1 MTIRVFIAAVSMLLA
16 AALPA
21 GAKERLVIGMT
32 QFPSTLHPLID
43 SMLAKTYALSMGMR
57 PFTAYDADWQLVC
70 MLCTELPTVENG
82 GAVLEKTPEGGDGIA
97 VTYRIRP
104 DARWGD
110 GTPVSTRDV
119 AFAVEVGKHPQ
130 SGVASAELFR
140 RILRLEVHDDRRFT
154 LHLDRVTFDYNDIR
168 GLVLPAHLDR
178 AHFEANPAEYRN
190 RTAYD
195 ADSANP
201 GLWFGPYRVVRVEPG
216 TAIELTRNP
225 TWWGKPAAFETVI
238 LRIIENTAALEV
250 NLRSGAIDYIAGEL
264 GLSLDQAAAME
275 QREGDAWNFAY
286 KAGLIY
292 EHIDLNL
299 DNPVLAD
306 VRVRRALLHAID
318 RETISERL
326 FFGRQPAAH
335 GPVSPLDWVYDP
347 ALPRTPFDPDAARR
361 LLDEAGWTNDAPGTL
376 RRNAAGEPLSL
387 DFGTTAG
394 NRVRELVQQVL
405 QAAWKDVGIEVRI
418 RNQPARVFFGET
430 VSKRQF
436 TGLALYAWLSSPES
450 VPRSTLHSTMIPT
463 AANNWSGQNYTGY
476 SNPEVD
482 SLLDRIEV
490 ELDREK
496 RRALWAELQA
506 AYARDLPVLPLYFR
520 ATPYVFPKWLKGV
533 TPTGHQY
540 PTTLWIEE
548 WRAEE

>member
-1 MTIRVFIAAVSMLLA
+1 MIRAFAVAVLLSFA

-43 SMLAKTYALSMGMR
+43 SMLAKSYALAMGMR
-57 PFTAYDADWQLVC
+57 PFTVYDPEWRLVC
-70 MLCTELPTVENG
+70 MLCVELPTIGNG
-82 GAVLEKTPEGGDGIA
+82 GAARETTSEGKEGIA
-97 VTYRIRP
+97 VTYTIRP

-110 GTPVSTRDV
+110 GVPVTTKDV

-140 RILRLEVHDDRRFT
+140 RILELEVHDERRFT
-154 LHLDRVTFDYNDIR
+154 LHLDRVTFDYNDV
-168 GLVLPAHLDR
+168 GVLVLPAHIDR
-178 AHFEANPAEYRN
+178 ANFDADPAEYRN
-190 RTAYD
+190 RTAFD
-195 ADSANP
+195 ADSTNP

-216 TAIELTRNP
+216 AAIELTRNP

-238 LRIIENTAALEV
+238 IRIVENTAALEV

-275 QREGDAWNFAY
+275 EREGDAWDFAY

-318 RETISERL
+318 RETLSERL
-326 FFGRQPAAH
+326 FFGRQPVAH
-335 GPVSPLDWVYDP
+335 GPVSPLDWVYD
-347 ALPRTPFDPDAARR
+347 ADLPRTPFDPDAARK
-361 LLDEAGWTNDAPGTL
+361 LLDKAGWTNEKPGGL
-376 RRNAAGEPLSL
+376 RRNAAGEPLRL
-387 DFGTTAG
+387 ELGTTAG
-394 NRVRELVQQVL
+394 SRVRELVQQVL
-405 QAAWKDVGIEVRI
+405 QAAWKDVGIDVRI

-436 TGLALYAWLSSPES
+436 SGMAMYAWLSSPES

-463 AANNWSGQNYTGY
+463 AENNWSGQNYTGY
-476 SNPEVD
+476 RNPDVD
-482 SLLDRIEV
+482 VLLDSIEV

-540 PTTLWIEE
+540 STTLWIEE

>member
-1 MTIRVFIAAVSMLLA
+1 MIRTVAAAVLILFA
-16 AALPA
+16 AMLPA

-43 SMLAKTYALSMGMR
+43 SMLAKSYALAMGMR
-57 PFTAYDADWQLVC
+57 PFTAYDPEWRLVC
-70 MLCTELPTVENG
+70 MLCVELPTIENG
-82 GAVLEKTPEGGDGIA
+82 GAVRETTPEGKEGIA
-97 VTYRIRP
+97 VTYAIRP

-110 GTPVSTRDV
+110 GAPVTTKDV

-140 RILRLEVHDDRRFT
+140 RILELEVHDDRRFT
-154 LHLDRVTFDYNDIR
+154 LHLDRVTFDYNDV
-168 GLVLPAHLDR
+168 GALVLPAHIDR
-178 AHFEANPAEYRN
+178 ANFDANPAEYRN
-190 RTAYD
+190 RTAFD

-216 TAIELTRNP
+216 AAIELTRNP

-238 LRIIENTAALEV
+238 IRIVENTAALEV

-275 QREGDAWNFAY
+275 EREGDAWDFAY

-299 DNPVLAD
+299 DNPALAD

-318 RETISERL
+318 RETISKRL
-326 FFGRQPAAH
+326 FFGRQPVAH

-347 ALPRTPFDPDAARR
+347 DLPKTPFDPEGARK
-361 LLDEAGWTNDAPGTL
+361 LLDEAGWTNEKPGAP
-376 RRNAAGEPLSL
+376 RRNAAGEPLRL
-387 DFGTTAG
+387 ELGTTAG
-394 NRVRELVQQVL
+394 NRSRELVQQVL
-405 QAAWKDVGIEVRI
+405 QAAWKDVGIDVRI

-436 TGLALYAWLSSPES
+436 PGLAMYAWLSSPES
-450 VPRSTLHSTMIPT
+450 VPRSTLHSSMIPT
-463 AANNWSGQNYTGY
+463 AENNWSGQNYTGY
-476 SNPEVD
+476 RNPDVD
-482 SLLDRIEV
+482 RLLDEIEV
-490 ELDREK
+490 ELDRGK

-520 ATPYVFPKWLKGV
+520 AAPYVFPKWLKGV

>member
-1 MTIRVFIAAVSMLLA
+1 
-16 AALPA
+16 
-21 GAKERLVIGMT
+21 
-32 QFPSTLHPLID
+32 
-43 SMLAKTYALSMGMR
+43 
-57 PFTAYDADWQLVC
+57 
-70 MLCTELPTVENG
+70 
-82 GAVLEKTPEGGDGIA
+82 
-97 VTYRIRP
+97 
-104 DARWGD
+104 
-110 GTPVSTRDV
+110 
-119 AFAVEVGKHPQ
+119 
-130 SGVASAELFR
+130 VASGELFR
-140 RILRLEVHDDRRFT
+140 RILKLDIHDDRRFT
-154 LHLDRVTFDYNDIR
+154 LHLDRVTFDYNDIG

-178 AHFEANPAEYRN
+178 AVFEADPAEYRN

-216 TAIELTRNP
+216 AAIELKRNP
-225 TWWGKPAAFETVI
+225 TWWGKPAAFETVV

-275 QREGDAWNFAY
+275 QREGDAWTFAY
-286 KAGLIY
+286 RAGLIY

-318 RETISERL
+318 RETISNRL
-326 FFGRQPAAH
+326 FFGRQPVAH
-335 GPVSPLDWVYDP
+335 GPVSPLDRMFDP
-347 ALPRTPFDPDAARR
+347 ALPRTSFDPDAARR
-361 LLDEAGWTNDAPGTL
+361 LLDEAGWTNDAPGAL

-394 NRVRELVQQVL
+394 NRARELVQQVL
-405 QAAWKDVGIEVRI
+405 QAAWKAVGVEARI

-430 VSKRQF
+430 VSKRLF
-436 TGLALYAWLSSPES
+436 TGLALFAWSSSPES
-450 VPRSTLHSTMIPT
+450 VPRTTLHSGMIPT

-476 SNPEVD
+476 SNPEMD

-490 ELDREK
+490 ELDPEK
-496 RRALWAELQA
+496 RRALWAGLQA
-506 AYARDLPVLPLYFR
+506 VYARDLPVLPLYFR
-520 ATPYVFPKWLKGV
+520 AEPYVFPKWLKGV
-533 TPTGHQY
+533 RPTGHQY

-548 WRAEE
+548 WRAEG

>member
-1 MTIRVFIAAVSMLLA
+1 MIRTVAASALLLLTA
-16 AALPA
+16 VLPA

-32 QFPSTLHPLID
+32 QFPSTLHPQID
-43 SMLAKTYALSMGMR
+43 SMLAKSYALSMGMR
-57 PFTAYDADWQLVC
+57 PFTVYDPDWQLVC
-70 MLCTELPTVENG
+70 MLCVELPTIGNG
-82 GAVLEKTPEGGDGIA
+82 GAVREKTPDGKDGIA
-97 VTYRIRP
+97 VTYTIRP

-110 GTPVSTRDV
+110 GVPVTTKDV

-130 SGVASAELFR
+130 SGVPTGELFR
-140 RILRLEVHDDRRFT
+140 RILELEIHDDRRFT
-154 LHLDRVTFDYNDIR
+154 MHLDRVTFDYNDI
-168 GLVLPAHLDR
+168 GNLVLPAHIDR
-178 AHFEANPAEYRN
+178 ANFEAGPAEYRN

-195 ADSANP
+195 ADSANL
-201 GLWFGPYRVVRVEPG
+201 GLWFGPYRVVRVDPG
-216 TAIELTRNP
+216 AAIELKRNP
-225 TWWGKPAAFETVI
+225 TWWGEPAAFETVI
-238 LRIIENTAALEV
+238 IRIVENTAALEV

-306 VRVRRALLHAID
+306 IRVRRALLHAID
-318 RETISERL
+318 RETISKRL
-326 FFGRQPAAH
+326 FFGRQPVAH
-335 GPVSPLDWVYDP
+335 GPVSPLDWIYDP
-347 ALPRTPFDPDAARR
+347 NLHRTPFDPDAARK
-361 LLDEAGWTNDAPGTL
+361 LLDEAGWTNEAPGTL
-376 RRNAAGEPLSL
+376 RRNAVGEPLRIEL
-387 DFGTTAG
+387 GTTAG
-394 NRVRELVQQVL
+394 NRSRELVQQVL

-436 TGLALYAWLSSPES
+436 PGLAMYAWLSAPES

-463 AANNWSGQNYTGY
+463 AENNWSGQNYTGY
-476 SNPEVD
+476 RNPDVD
-482 SLLDRIEV
+482 TLLDGIEV

-496 RRALWAELQA
+496 RRGLWAELQA

-533 TPTGHQY
+533 TPTGHTY

>member
-1 MTIRVFIAAVSMLLA
+1 MVRACA
-16 AALPA
+16 AALLLFAAMLPA
-21 GAKERLVIGMT
+21 GAKERLAIGMT

-43 SMLAKTYALSMGMR
+43 SMLAKSYVLAMGMR
-57 PFTAYDADWQLVC
+57 PFTAYDPDWRLVC
-70 MLCTELPTVENG
+70 MLCVELPTVENG
-82 GAVLEKTPEGGDGIA
+82 GAVREAAPGGREGIA
-97 VTYRIRP
+97 VTYSIRP

-110 GTPVSTRDV
+110 GVPVTTKDV

-140 RILRLEVHDDRRFT
+140 RILDLEIHDDRRFT
-154 LHLDRVTFDYNDIR
+154 LHLDRVTFDYNDIG

-178 AHFEANPAEYRN
+178 ANFDPDPAEYRN

-216 TAIELTRNP
+216 AVIELARNP
-225 TWWGKPAAFETVI
+225 SWWGRPAAFATVI
-238 LRIIENTAALEV
+238 IRIVENTAALEV

-275 QREGDAWNFAY
+275 EREGGDWDFAY

-299 DNPVLAD
+299 DNPALAD

-318 RETISERL
+318 RETMSRRL
-326 FFGRQPAAH
+326 FFGRQPVAH
-335 GPVSPLDWVYDP
+335 GPVSPLDRVYDP
-347 ALPRTPFDPDAARR
+347 GLPRTPFDPDAARA
-361 LLDEAGWTNDAPGTL
+361 LLDEAGWTSEAPGAP
-376 RRNAAGEPLSL
+376 RRNAAGAPLRL
-387 DFGTTAG
+387 ELGTTAG
-394 NRVRELVQQVL
+394 NRSRELVQQVL
-405 QAAWKDVGIEVRI
+405 QAAWRDVGIDVRI
-418 RNQPARVFFGET
+418 RNRPARVFFGET
-430 VSKRQF
+430 VSRRQF
-436 TGLALYAWLSSPES
+436 AMALYAWLSAPES
-450 VPRSTLHSTMIPT
+450 VPRSTLHSSMVPT
-463 AANNWSGQNYTGY
+463 AENNWSGQNYTGY
-476 SNPEVD
+476 RNPEMD
-482 SLLDRIEV
+482 GLLDRIEV
-490 ELDREK
+490 ELDRGK

-506 AYARDLPVLPLYFR
+506 VYARGLPVLPLYFR

-533 TPTGHQY
+533 RPTGHQY

-548 WRAEE
+548 WRAAE

>member
-1 MTIRVFIAAVSMLLA
+1 MIRTVAAAALLLLA
-16 AALPA
+16 AVLPA

-32 QFPSTLHPLID
+32 QFPSTLHPQID
-43 SMLAKTYALSMGMR
+43 SMLAKSYALSMGMR
-57 PFTAYDADWQLVC
+57 PFTAYDPEWQLVC
-70 MLCTELPTVENG
+70 MLCTELPTIENG
-82 GAVLEKTPEGGDGIA
+82 GAVREKTPDGKDGIA
-97 VTYRIRP
+97 VTYTILP

-110 GTPVSTRDV
+110 GVPVTTKDV

-130 SGVASAELFR
+130 SGVATGELYR
-140 RILRLEVHDDRRFT
+140 RILELEIHDDRRFT
-154 LHLDRVTFDYNDIR
+154 MHLDRVTFDYNDI
-168 GLVLPAHLDR
+168 GDLVLPAHIDR
-178 AHFEANPAEYRN
+178 ANFEAGPAEYRN

-201 GLWFGPYRVVRVEPG
+201 GLWFGPYRVVRVDPG
-216 TAIELTRNP
+216 AAIELKRNP
-225 TWWGKPAAFETVI
+225 TWWGEPAAFETVI
-238 LRIIENTAALEV
+238 IRIVENTAALEV

-299 DNPVLAD
+299 DNAMLAD

-318 RETISERL
+318 RETMSKQL
-326 FFGRQPAAH
+326 FFARQPVAH

-347 ALPRTPFDPDAARR
+347 KLHQTPFDPDAARK
-361 LLDEAGWTNDAPGTL
+361 LLDEAGWTNEAPGTL
-376 RRNAAGEPLSL
+376 RRNAAGEPLRL
-387 DFGTTAG
+387 ELGTTAG
-394 NRVRELVQQVL
+394 NRSRELVQQVL

-436 TGLALYAWLSSPES
+436 SAMALYAWLSAPES

-463 AANNWSGQNYTGY
+463 AENNWSGQNYTGY
-476 SNPEVD
+476 RNPDVD
-482 SLLDRIEV
+482 KLLDSIEV

-496 RRALWAELQA
+496 RRSLWKELQA

-533 TPTGHQY
+533 TPTGHTY

>member
-1 MTIRVFIAAVSMLLA
+1 VIRTFAAAALLLLA

-21 GAKERLVIGMT
+21 TAKERLVVGMT
-32 QFPSTLHPLID
+32 QFPSTLHPMID
-43 SMLAKTYALSMGMR
+43 SMLAKSYALAMGRR
-57 PFTAYDADWQLVC
+57 PFTAYDADWRLVC

-82 GAVLEKTPEGGDGIA
+82 GAVPEKTPEGGDGIA
-97 VTYRIRP
+97 VTYTIRP

-110 GTPVSTRDV
+110 GTPVSTQDV
-119 AFAVEVGKHPQ
+119 AFAVAVGKHPQ
-130 SGVASAELFR
+130 SGVASGELFR
-140 RILRLEVHDDRRFT
+140 RILKLDIHDDRRFT
-154 LHLDRVTFDYNDIR
+154 LHLDRVTFDYNDIG

-178 AHFEANPAEYRN
+178 AVFEADPAEYRN

-195 ADSANP
+195 ADSAHP
-201 GLWFGPYRVVRVEPG
+201 GPWFGPYRVVRVEPG
-216 TAIELTRNP
+216 AAIELKRNP
-225 TWWGKPAAFETVI
+225 TWWGKPAAFETVV

-275 QREGDAWNFAY
+275 QREGDAWTFAY
-286 KAGLIY
+286 RAGLIY

-318 RETISERL
+318 RETISNRL
-326 FFGRQPAAH
+326 FFGRQPVAH
-335 GPVSPLDWVYDP
+335 GPVSPLDRMFDP

-361 LLDEAGWTNDAPGTL
+361 LLDEAGWTNDAPGAL

-394 NRVRELVQQVL
+394 NRARELVQQVL
-405 QAAWKDVGIEVRI
+405 QAAWKAVGVEARI

-430 VSKRQF
+430 VSKRRF
-436 TGLALYAWLSSPES
+436 TGLALFAWSSSPES
-450 VPRSTLHSTMIPT
+450 VPRTTLHSGMIPT

-476 SNPEVD
+476 SNPEMD

-490 ELDREK
+490 ELDPEK
-496 RRALWAELQA
+496 RRALWAGLQA
-506 AYARDLPVLPLYFR
+506 VYARDLPVLPLYFR
-520 ATPYVFPKWLKGV
+520 AEPYVFPKWLRGV
-533 TPTGHQY
+533 RPTGHQY

-548 WRAEE
+548 WRAEG

>member
-1 MTIRVFIAAVSMLLA
+1 MIRAFAIAVLLSFA

-43 SMLAKTYALSMGMR
+43 SMLAKSYALAMGLR
-57 PFTAYDADWQLVC
+57 PFTAYDPEWRLIC
-70 MLCTELPTVENG
+70 MLCTELPTIENG
-82 GAVLEKTPEGGDGIA
+82 GAVRETTAEGKEGLA
-97 VTYRIRP
+97 VTYTIRP

-110 GTPVSTRDV
+110 GVPVTTKDV

-140 RILRLEVHDDRRFT
+140 RILKLEIHDDRRFT
-154 LHLDRVTFDYNDIR
+154 LHLDRVTFDYNDIG
-168 GLVLPAHLDR
+168 GLVLPAHIDR
-178 AHFEANPAEYRN
+178 ANFDADPAEYRN
-190 RTAYD
+190 RTAFD

-216 TAIELTRNP
+216 AAIELVRNP
-225 TWWGKPAAFETVI
+225 TWWGRPAAFGTVI
-238 LRIIENTAALEV
+238 IRIVENTAALEV

-275 QREGDAWNFAY
+275 QREGDDWDFAY

-299 DNPVLAD
+299 DNPALAD
-306 VRVRRALLHAID
+306 IQVRRALLHAID

-326 FFGRQPAAH
+326 FFGRQPVAH
-335 GPVSPLDWVYDP
+335 GPVSPLDRVYDP
-347 ALPRTPFDPDAARR
+347 GLPRTPYDPDAARR
-361 LLDEAGWTNDAPGTL
+361 LLDEAGWTNDAPGAL
-376 RRNAAGEPLSL
+376 RRNAAGEPLRL
-387 DFGTTAG
+387 ELGTTAG
-394 NRVRELVQQVL
+394 NRSRELVQQVL
-405 QAAWKDVGIEVRI
+405 QAAWKDVGIDVRI

-436 TGLALYAWLSSPES
+436 PGLAMYAWLSAPES

-463 AANNWSGQNYTGY
+463 AENNWSGQNYTGY
-476 SNPEVD
+476 RNPD
-482 SLLDRIEV
+482 MDRLLDRIET
-490 ELDREK
+490 ELDREA
-496 RRALWAELQA
+496 RRGLWAELQGI
-506 AYARDLPVLPLYFR
+506 YARDLPVLPLYFR

-540 PTTLWIEE
+540 PTTLWIED
-548 WRAEE
+548 WRTGE